1 VAVPADAPPSTDAPA
16 IPGPLLG
23 RAWGIGGSPD
33 AGDAGAGDGVHDHDR
48 SERTRSTEEL
58 HVSTEMSRQQR
69 ESPWASG
76 LTLFAAAL
84 LVIGGV
90 WHVFAGIAALVHDKV
105 YLSTPEYLYS
115 FDLTGWGWIQLLLG
129 ILAGVAGW
137 AILKGQTWARIV
149 GIGFALLSMAIQFL
163 IIPLYPIWS
172 VLMIAL
178 DIAIIFALATY
189 RRDAL

>member
-1 VAVPADAPPSTDAPA
+1 M
-16 IPGPLLG
+16 
-23 RAWGIGGSPD
+23 
-33 AGDAGAGDGVHDHDR
+33 
-48 SERTRSTEEL
+48 
-58 HVSTEMSRQQR
+58 STEMSRQQR

-129 ILAGVAGW
+129 VLAGVAGFG
-137 AILKGQTWARIV
+137 ILKGQTWARMV
-149 GIGFALLSMAIQFL
+149 GIGFACLSMVIQFM
-163 IIPLYPIWS
+163 IIPHYPIWS
-172 VLMIAL
+172 FLMIAL
-178 DIAIIFALATY
+178 DIGIIWALATY
-189 RRDAL
+189 RRDPL

>member
-1 VAVPADAPPSTDAPA
+1 MT
-16 IPGPLLG
+16 
-23 RAWGIGGSPD
+23 
-33 AGDAGAGDGVHDHDR
+33 
-48 SERTRSTEEL
+48 
-58 HVSTEMSRQQR
+58 TEMSRQQR
-69 ESPWASG
+69 ESPWARG

-90 WHVFAGIAALVHDKV
+90 WHVLAGIAALVHDNV
-105 YLSTPEYLYS
+105 YVSTPGYVYS

-129 ILAGVAGW
+129 ILAAVAGF
-137 AILKGQTWARIV
+137 AVLKGQMWARMV
-149 GIGFALLSMAIQFL
+149 GIGFAILSMAIQFL

-178 DIAIIFALATY
+178 DLGIMWALATY

>member
-1 VAVPADAPPSTDAPA
+1 M
-16 IPGPLLG
+16 
-23 RAWGIGGSPD
+23 
-33 AGDAGAGDGVHDHDR
+33 
-48 SERTRSTEEL
+48 STE
-58 HVSTEMSRQQR
+58 TSRQQR

-129 ILAGVAGW
+129 ILAAVAGF
-137 AILKGQTWARIV
+137 AVLKGQTWARIV
-149 GIGFALLSMAIQFL
+149 GIGFASLSMVIQFL

-172 VLMIAL
+172 LLMIAL
-178 DIAIIFALATY
+178 DIGIIWARPRTAATLSD
-189 RRDAL
+189 RST